1 MPFIP
6 VRDLP
11 DPVLSPED
19 VGRVEEREFRHPL
32 NPNSRRLTRAL
43 GDAVGLSRIGVHLVR
58 VEPGDDTTELH
69 AHAVE
74 EEFVYVLSG
83 RARLTLGDEERIL
96 EAGAFAGFAVGHP
109 PHAMTALGPEPLVYL
124 LAGTREAID
133 LCHYPRR
140 GRWLIVTPEAERLV
154 ADDDLRDA

>member
-11 DPVLSPED
+11 DPVLSAEA
-19 VGRVEEREFRHPL
+19 VGRLEERDYGHPL
-32 NPNSRRLTRAL
+32 NPKARRLTRSL
-43 GDAVGLSRIGVHLVR
+43 GDAVGLSRLGVHLVR
-58 VEPGDDTTELH
+58 VAPGDDTTELH

-83 RARLTLGDEERIL
+83 RARLIVGDEERIL

-109 PHAMTALGPEPLVYL
+109 PHAMTALGPDPLVYL

-140 GRWLIVTPEAERLV
+140 GRWLIVAPGGERVV
-154 ADDDLRDA
+154 ADDDLCDP